1 MFGRKK
7 GVDLSHILTL
17 QRLIDAEIKSLQ
29 RKEQGN
35 YDAAVR
41 NVGAA
46 VQQKN
51 KSSCITIGKRA
62 FEAKRKV
69 EIIKILAK
77 QIQQIKPK
85 SDEISKGT
93 RSADVDEMM
102 TIICCCADIFKTDGL
117 VKFKTTVVKEAFK
130 SCFKELI
137 TPEKLGDP
145 IKTLLAQKEPSQEEI
160 ISLIRSDCQSFCRD
174 PGAIEALFGA
184 AVQQPPQPQP
194 KQQPRIE
201 AKIPLRAQSLSSIP
215 HVRKYKE
222 NENIFTPTSNEPF
235 PRESWPKLLASIKSV
250 AH

>member
-7 GVDLSHILTL
+7 GVDLTHILTL

-35 YDAAVR
+35 FDAAVR
-41 NVGAA
+41 NIGVS

-51 KSSCITIGKRA
+51 KTSSITIGKKA

-69 EIIKILAK
+69 EIVQILAK
-77 QIQQIKPK
+77 QVQQIKQK
-85 SDEISKGT
+85 SEEISKGT
-93 RSADVDEMM
+93 RSAEVDEML

-130 SCFKELI
+130 SSFKEL
-137 TPEKLGDP
+137 TAPDKLGEP
-145 IKTLLAQKEPSQEEI
+145 IKTLLTQKEPSQEEI

-184 AVQQPPQPQP
+184 APQP
-194 KQQPRIE
+194 KPQPHVE
-201 AKIPLRAQSLSSIP
+201 AKKPTHVPSFSSIP
-215 HVRKYKE
+215 AVGKYKE
-222 NENIFTPTSNEPF
+222 NENIFTPSSNEPF
-235 PRESWPKLLASIKSV
+235 PRESWPSLLASIKSV